1 MLLSQSETRDLAES
15 YTKSFGQRGA
25 ARKLTERGYKS
36 PTGKP
41 ISQGHIYKILN
52 GEEIC
57 FHEPEAPP
65 EQKPIEEPAPVWQPK
80 PLLGHSEADN
90 FNAFTQDEQRQIAD
104 NKARVEQKRQELLD
118 EIEEEEEEEE
128 QKAHQS
134 KKHLQTVPKPSDYT
148 RKEHPKPLQNARVH
162 AVFNRRGLVE
172 FEADE
177 NGEEKLYY
185 GIPKLKKTPQ
195 PLTTCRPHEKHSF
208 GQNSISTR

>member
-57 FHEPEAPP
+57 FHEPEATP
-65 EQKPIEEPAPVWQPK
+65 EAKPIEEPTHEWQPK
-80 PLLGHSEADN
+80 PILGQSIADD
-90 FNAFTQDEQRQIAD
+90 FNAFTPEERQKIAE
-104 NKARVEQKRQELLD
+104 NNALAEQKRQELLE
-118 EIEEEEEEEE
+118 EIEEEEAEEEE
-128 QKAHQS
+128 KLHQS
-134 KKHLQTVPKPSDYT
+134 KKHLQKVPKPSDYT
-148 RKEHPKPLQNARVH
+148 RKEHPKPLQNARVN

-172 FEADE
+172 FETDE
-177 NGEEKLYY
+177 AGEEKLYY
-185 GIPKLKKTPQ
+185 GIPKLRKTQ

>member
-52 GEEIC
+52 GEEIS
-57 FHEPEAPP
+57 FQEPEPAP
-65 EQKPIEEPAPVWQPK
+65 EQKPIEQPAPEWQPK
-80 PLLGHSEADN
+80 PLLGYSEADN
-90 FNAFTQDEQRQIAD
+90 FAAFTQEEQQRIAENRALAD
-104 NKARVEQKRQELLD
+104 QKRKELIE
-118 EIEEEEEEEE
+118 EIEEEESEEE
-128 QKAHQS
+128 QKPHQS
-134 KKHLQTVPKPSDYT
+134 KKHLQKVPEPSDYT
-148 RKEHPKPLQNARVH
+148 RKEHPHPLQNARVN

-172 FEADE
+172 FETDE
-177 NGEEKLYY
+177 AGEEKLFY
-185 GIPKLKKTPQ
+185 GIPKLRKTQ

>member
-1 MLLSQSETRDLAES
+1 MILSQSETRDLVES

-57 FHEPEAPP
+57 FHEPEAAP
-65 EQKPIEEPAPVWQPK
+65 EQKPIEGPAPEWQPK
-80 PLLGHSEADN
+80 PLLGHSEADI
-90 FNAFTQDEQRQIAD
+90 FAAFTEEERQKIAE
-104 NKARVEQKRQELLD
+104 NNALAEQKRQELLD

-128 QKAHQS
+128 QKLHQS
-134 KKHLQTVPKPSDYT
+134 RKHLKTVPKPSDYT
-148 RKEHPKPLQNARVH
+148 RKEHPHPLQNARVH

-172 FEADE
+172 FETDE
-177 NGEEKLYY
+177 AGEEKLYY
-185 GIPKLKKTPQ
+185 GIPKLRKPQ